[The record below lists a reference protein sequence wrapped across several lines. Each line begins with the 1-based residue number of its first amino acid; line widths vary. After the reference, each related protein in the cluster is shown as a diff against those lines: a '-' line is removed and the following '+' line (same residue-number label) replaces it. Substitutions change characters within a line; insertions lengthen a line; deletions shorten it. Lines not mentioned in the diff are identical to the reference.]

1 MLNSL
6 ILLGFS
12 IDVAVPFL
20 YILLFLLIE
29 LMEKLNLNNNQI
41 IYIILIHK
49 KNFSFIWNTYSDKTK
64 LAMSIKL
71 KIKVL

>member
-41 IYIILIHK
+41 IYIILMHK
-49 KNFSFIWNTYSDKTK
+49 RTFPFIWNTYSDKTK

-71 KIKVL
+71 KIKML